1 MSQHLAACVLLV
13 QSMNQHGIA
22 RMCRLLAV
30 VQPALS
36 SLGAAGAAFRP
47 ESARAFEKARAYYGL
62 LMLPADGLIK
72 AAAEKPKRF
81 TSAEYMALLQVCT
94 HPPYLDPKQLTSMI
108 LKEQT
113 ACTNA
118 AIKIIREDPKVM
130 ASLYP
135 RNEISIWLA
144 QVDYAGRDVTGDHLS
159 QLSKIV
165 GAKDPKGRSL
175 FASATSMPFVSS
187 ASLKPSAVSTR

>member
-1 MSQHLAACVLLV
+1 MSQHLVACVLLV

-81 TSAEYMALLQVCT
+81 TSAEYMALLQVCS
-94 HPPYLDPKQLTSMI
+94 HPPYFDSSEHCNPMQLTSMI

-113 ACTNA
+113 ACTSA
-118 AIKIIREDPKVM
+118 ATGNHPEHPKVM

-135 RNEISIWLA
+135 NDLEIQSGWYRSIMQA
-144 QVDYAGRDVTGDHLS
+144 ER
-159 QLSKIV
+159 
-165 GAKDPKGRSL
+165 
-175 FASATSMPFVSS
+175 
-187 ASLKPSAVSTR
+187 